1 MTKLVCLHHA
11 GGSPSVFRPW
21 ELYAPPG
28 IEVVPI
34 TLPEI
39 PATATGG
46 TTDTATRTGV
56 PPRRRIDALVPVLA
70 DLVRKEVG
78 DEDFVLFGKSMG
90 GLLAYLLTR
99 HFGECGGPLPK
110 ALAVASFGAPHS
122 PWRNFTDGYEDDRTL
137 VRYLHEIRS
146 IPVWAVEHPEW
157 VAPYLGRLREDA
169 RMCAEFRFEP
179 QGGPLAVPVRV
190 FGGDQDPLV
199 PVEAVR
205 KWSELGD
212 DVEVTILPGGHF
224 LVSEDIG
231 LLRQSVFGLVSAI
244 RPSTCGVEPSIWRS
258 VEAS

>member
-28 IEVVPI
+28 IEVVAI
-34 TLPEI
+34 ALPEV
-39 PATATGG
+39 PAAAASTGP
-46 TTDTATRTGV
+46 AV
-56 PPRRRIDALVPVLA
+56 APRRQIGALVPVLA
-70 DLVRKEVG
+70 DQIREEVG

-90 GLLAYLLTR
+90 GLLAYLVTR
-99 HFGECGGPLPK
+99 YFGECGGPLPK
-110 ALAVASFGAPHS
+110 ALAVASFGAPHR
-122 PWRNFTDGYEDDRTL
+122 PWQNFTEGYEDDRRL
-137 VRYLHEIRS
+137 VRYLHEIGS
-146 IPVWAVEHPEW
+146 IPEWAVEHPEW

-179 QGGPLAVPVRV
+179 QGAPLSVPVRV
-190 FGGDQDPLV
+190 FGGDRDPLV

-205 KWSELGD
+205 RWSELGD

-244 RPSTCGVEPSIWRS
+244 RPSACGVEPAIWRT

>member
-28 IEVVPI
+28 IEVVPMV
-34 TLPEI
+34 LPEI
-39 PATATGG
+39 LAPTA
-46 TTDTATRTGV
+46 TDTATADDV
-56 PPRRRIDALVPVLA
+56 APRQQIGALVPVLA
-70 DLVRKEVG
+70 DLIREEVG
-78 DEDFVLFGKSMG
+78 DESFVLFGKSMG
-90 GLLAYLLTR
+90 GLLAYLVTR

-122 PWRNFTDGYEDDRTL
+122 PWQNFTERYEDDRKL
-137 VRYLHEIRS
+137 VRYLHEIGS
-146 IPVWAVEHPEW
+146 IPDWAVEHPEW

-179 QGGPLAVPVRV
+179 QGGPLAMPLRV
-190 FGGDQDPLV
+190 FGGDRDPLV

-231 LLRQSVFGLVSAI
+231 LLRQSVFGLASAI
-244 RPSTCGVEPSIWRS
+244 WPPPCGVEPVI
-258 VEAS
+258 